1 MFQTKKQPSQKVN
14 NIKATRIVGYDE
26 NITSNER
33 FKAQVAL
40 KKELTGTE
48 LINQTL

>member
-1 MFQTKKQPSQKVN
+1 MFDTKKEPNPKVN
-14 NIKATRIVGYDE
+14 QIKATRVVGYDE
-26 NITSNER
+26 KITSNER